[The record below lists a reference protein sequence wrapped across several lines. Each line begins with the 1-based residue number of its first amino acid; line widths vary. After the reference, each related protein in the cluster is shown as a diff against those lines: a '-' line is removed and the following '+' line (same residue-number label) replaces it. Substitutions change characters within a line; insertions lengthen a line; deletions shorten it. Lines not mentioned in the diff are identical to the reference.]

1 MTLKDLLK
9 ESYHDGMTTEEIAAA
24 LSEIDFPTDHSGE
37 LDNLRKALAKS
48 NSEAASYK
56 KQLREKMSAEE
67 IREKEDAEKRDKLQ
81 SDYDALLKRVRVS
94 ENKARFLSL
103 GYDEETASKVAQ
115 ALVDGDF
122 DSLFENQ
129 KKHMD
134 AVEKRV
140 RAEVLQGTPRPEGGS
155 GRGMSADDI
164 LNIKDSAERQAAI
177 AQNID
182 LFGEE

>member
-103 GYDEETASKVAQ
+103 GYDDATSAKAAQ
-115 ALVDGDF
+115 ALVDGILTGCSKPRRNTWILWKGAFGHRCCKARRD
-122 DSLFENQ
+122 L
-129 KKHMD
+129 
-134 AVEKRV
+134 
-140 RAEVLQGTPRPEGGS
+140 RA
-155 GRGMSADDI
+155 
-164 LNIKDSAERQAAI
+164 AA
-177 AQNID
+177 AA
-182 LFGEE
+182 GCPPMRS

>member
-9 ESYHDGMTTEEIAAA
+9 DAYREGMTAEDISEALAA
-24 LSEIDFPTDHSGE
+24 LE
-37 LDNLRKALAKS
+37 LPADQTNDVENLRRELSKS
-48 NSEAASYK
+48 NSEAAKYK

-67 IREKEDAEKRDKLQ
+67 LREKEAAEKREKLQ
-81 SDYDALLKRVRVS
+81 SDYDALLRRVSLS

-103 GYDEETASKVAQ
+103 GYDDATAAKAAQ

-122 DSLFENQ
+122 DGLFETQ

-134 AVEKRV
+134 SLEKRV
-140 RAEVLQGTPRPEGGS
+140 RAQVLQGTPRPEGGS
-155 GRGMSADDI
+155 GRGMSADEI